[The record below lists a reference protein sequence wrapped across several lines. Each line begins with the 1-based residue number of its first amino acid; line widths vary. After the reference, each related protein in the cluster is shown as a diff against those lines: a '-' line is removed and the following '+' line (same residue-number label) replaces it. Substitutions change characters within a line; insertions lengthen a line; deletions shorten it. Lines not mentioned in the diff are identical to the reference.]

1 VTPFE
6 NHYLPLSDADRAEM
20 LEAVGFDSFEAMI
33 AHIPEGIRLKELKLP
48 AGLTELDV
56 QARMRELAGRN
67 VPMGPT
73 SFLGAGVYQRF
84 VPAAVDA
91 IMSRSEFY
99 TAYTPYQPEIA
110 QGTLQVTY
118 EFQSLICA
126 LTGMDVANASLY
138 DASTATPEAAFMALR
153 VTGRHE
159 ILVAGTLH
167 PEYAEVLR
175 TYGRGPNPT
184 IRTVEAPAGRLDVAT
199 VAEAITETT
208 GCLIVQNPNFFG
220 QIEDMQALADAAH
233 AKGAL
238 LVAVV
243 DPVSLAVL
251 ADPGSYGADI
261 VIGDGQS
268 IGGNTANFGGPHV
281 GFLACRSQFFRQLP
295 GRIVG
300 VTVDAKGE
308 RVFTLTLQTREQ
320 HIRREKATSNICTNQ
335 ALNALGVTVYLTL
348 AGPKGL
354 DAVASVSAERAHH
367 LAKRIAA
374 LPGFSLVHDGPF
386 LNEFAVKSPIPV
398 DELLAGLE
406 ERGIMGGVALGRW
419 FPEHAD
425 AFLVAVTEMNTP
437 AALEAFVAGLR
448 DVARAEAAV

>member
-1 VTPFE
+1 M
-6 NHYLPLSDADRAEM
+6 NHYLPLSDTDRAEM
-20 LEAVGFDSFEAMI
+20 LRAVGFDSFEAMI
-33 AHIPEGIRLKELKLP
+33 AHIPEGVRLKKLDLP
-48 AGLTELDV
+48 AGETEPEV
-56 QARMRELAGRN
+56 QTRLRELAGRN

-84 VPAAVDA
+84 IPAAVDA
-91 IMSRSEFY
+91 LVSRSEFY
-99 TAYTPYQPEIA
+99 TAYTPYQPEIS

-159 ILVAGTLH
+159 IVVAGTLH
-167 PEYAEVLR
+167 PEYREVLD
-175 TYGRGPNPT
+175 TYSRGPKPT
-184 IRTVEAPAGRLDVAT
+184 IH
-199 VAEAITETT
+199 VAEAKNGRLEVADVAGLVTEQT
-208 GCLIVQNPNFFG
+208 GCLIVQMPNFFG
-220 QIEDMQALADAAH
+220 QLEDMQALADAVH

-238 LVAVV
+238 LVVVV
-243 DPVSLAVL
+243 DPVSLGVL
-251 ADPGSYGADI
+251 TPPGEYGADI

-268 IGGNTANFGGPHV
+268 IGGNTASFGGPHV
-281 GFLACRSQFFRQLP
+281 GFMACRTQHFRQLP

-300 VTVDAKGE
+300 ATVDAKGE

-348 AGPKGL
+348 AGPQGL
-354 DAVASVSAERAHH
+354 QQVASVSAERAHH
-367 LAKRIAA
+367 LAAA
-374 LPGFSLVHDGPF
+374 ISQVPGFSLLHDGPF

-398 DELLAGLE
+398 DELLAHLE
-406 ERGIMGGVALGRW
+406 DRGIMGGVALGRW
-419 FPEHAD
+419 FPELQD
-425 AFLVAVTEMNTP
+425 AFLVAVTELNTP
-437 AALEAFVAGLR
+437 AALEALVAGLR
-448 DVARAEAAV
+448 DAARAKAAV